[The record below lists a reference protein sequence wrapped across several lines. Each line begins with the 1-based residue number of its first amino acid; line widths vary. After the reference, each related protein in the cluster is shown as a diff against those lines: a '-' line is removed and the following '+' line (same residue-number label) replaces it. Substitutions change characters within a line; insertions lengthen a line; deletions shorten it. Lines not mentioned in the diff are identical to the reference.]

1 MPTGDTTSKKKR
13 TLLLYLCGGVEKNK
27 KYKNKRN
34 SRFLHAVTT
43 KLLIWQ
49 KNIKN
54 KKCIEFHALHFL

>member
-34 SRFLHAVTT
+34 SRFLHAIDLT
-43 KLLIWQ
+43 KKHKGQ
-49 KNIKN
+49 KM
-54 KKCIEFHALHFL
+54 